1 MTTEGTDGKGQQGEL
16 QGSGSTAIPKEKY
29 DGVLRKMGEKDTEI
43 QTLTG
48 KVQTLEEQL
57 KTAPSMEEFNR
68 IKADLE
74 AKTQEIETVKGEL
87 GKVTTQTADSLRA
100 SLVGKGIAEDKV
112 KDLPLAELQR
122 LADVIGSIP
131 GGLPGA
137 KPRPDLGIGGGS
149 GSLQGSPMDLA
160 RQGYSMKK

>member
-1 MTTEGTDGKGQQGEL
+1 MTTEVDGKSQQSQQGEPE
-16 QGSGSTAIPKEKY
+16 GTGSTSIPKEKY
-29 DGVLRKMGEKDTEI
+29 DGVLRKLGEKDSEL

-57 KTAPSMEEFNR
+57 KNAPNTEEFNR

-74 AKTQEIETVKGEL
+74 GKTQELEMAKGEL

-100 SLVGKGIAEDKV
+100 SLVGKGIAEEKV
-112 KDLPLAELQR
+112 KDMPIAELQR

-131 GGLPGA
+131 TQKKPLPDMGV
-137 KPRPDLGIGGGS
+137 GGGS
-149 GSLQGSPMDLA
+149 GVPSGSPMELS
-160 RQGYSMKK
+160 RQAYSQKT